1 MRVLASARS
10 ESQARPVVAC
20 CSSIAQEIDSQV
32 HWLLVL
38 LVGVPSRFLIYYKNL
53 GKNMGPGQV
62 LVFFSRLLPSSK
74 TTKCFFLEPPEKK
87 TKNL

>member
-20 CSSIAQEIDSQV
+20 CSSVAQEIDSQV

-38 LVGVPSRFLIYYKNL
+38 LVGVPSRFLLQGPVVIYYKNL
-53 GKNMGPGQV
+53 GKNMGPGGWS
-62 LVFFSRLLPSSK
+62 LF
-74 TTKCFFLEPPEKK
+74 FFLAPRLCRKK
-87 TKNL
+87 N